1 VLIYNLLSIARG
13 ENDERPNCTVWEHHY
28 GTKPVLQRLLPGP
41 FGCLAYLVL
50 SEEQRRARNFSGHFG
65 IRACAGVYLG
75 CVFNPTTG
83 VFEHMITDGR
93 SIFNSPNQIKCIPDV
108 YPMKFSTSRTLPLI
122 PHHAED
128 FMLSHEGEE
137 ISHAQVFEKCWVAAK
152 KAQATQTQVE
162 MRRSRKG

>member
-1 VLIYNLLSIARG
+1 
-13 ENDERPNCTVWEHHY
+13 
-28 GTKPVLQRLLPGP
+28 
-41 FGCLAYLVL
+41 
-50 SEEQRRARNFSGHFG
+50 
-65 IRACAGVYLG
+65 
-75 CVFNPTTG
+75 
-83 VFEHMITDGR
+83 
-93 SIFNSPNQIKCIPDV
+93 
-108 YPMKFSTSRTLPLI
+108 MKFSTSRTLPLM